1 VEPVDPEDIRAIMV
15 RLMKLDATLERIEH
29 LLELLLEED
38 DGQEEEE
45 PDA

>member
-15 RLMKLDATLERIEH
+15 RSMKLDATLERIEH
-29 LLELLLEED
+29 LLELLLKED